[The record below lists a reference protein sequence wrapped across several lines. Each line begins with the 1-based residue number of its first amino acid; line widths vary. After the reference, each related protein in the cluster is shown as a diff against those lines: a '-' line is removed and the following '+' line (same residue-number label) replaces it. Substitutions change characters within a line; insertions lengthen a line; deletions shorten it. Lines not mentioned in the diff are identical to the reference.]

1 MKHFKFYT
9 VLSIIIALCSCTSK
23 ESQLVQRGK
32 TFISN
37 QLGNPSDISF
47 ISHTSNDNVEAL
59 LREWGVTL
67 EEKHDAILIEV
78 EGSNVYGGRVRKN
91 YCVFFVNGNPID
103 YADSENL
110 NRVSIHNYI
119 TTMKQFRGW

>member
-1 MKHFKFYT
+1 MKHFKLYT

-37 QLGNPSDISF
+37 QLGNPSGISF
-47 ISHTSNDNVEAL
+47 ISHTSSDNVEAL

-119 TTMKQFRGW
+119 TTMKQFSGW

>member
-119 TTMKQFRGW
+119 TTMKQFKGW

>member
-47 ISHTSNDNVEAL
+47 ISHSSNDNVEAL

-119 TTMKQFRGW
+119 TTMKQFKGW

>member
-1 MKHFKFYT
+1 MKYFKFYT

-110 NRVSIHNYI
+110 NRVSIHDYI
-119 TTMKQFRGW
+119 TTMKQFKGW

>member
-23 ESQLVQRGK
+23 ESQLVQRGR

>member
-37 QLGNPSDISF
+37 QLGNPSGISF
-47 ISHTSNDNVEAL
+47 ISHTPSDNVEAL
-59 LREWGVTL
+59 LREWGVTF

-119 TTMKQFRGW
+119 TTMKQFKGW